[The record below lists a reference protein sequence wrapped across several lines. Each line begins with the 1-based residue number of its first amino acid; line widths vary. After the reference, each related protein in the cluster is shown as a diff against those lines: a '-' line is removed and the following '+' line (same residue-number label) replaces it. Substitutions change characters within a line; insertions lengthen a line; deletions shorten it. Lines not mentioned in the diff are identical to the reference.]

1 MNPVPRGSARP
12 HGTLSAYRD
21 LATAEMKAFQDRY
34 PDEFAH
40 CFGCGR
46 LNAEGYHLRS
56 YWDGEGTVARFVPR
70 PYHTAVPG
78 FVNGGLL
85 ASLVD
90 CHATGTSA
98 AAAARARGVTSE
110 EGPLPRFVTASL
122 ELRFRRPTPLGPEL
136 VVRGRASSVA
146 GRRVVVDTTISAGEE
161 VTVQG
166 TVVCAELPATMRL
179 GDRS

>member
-1 MNPVPRGSARP
+1 
-12 HGTLSAYRD
+12 
-21 LATAEMKAFQDRY
+21 MKAFQDRY

-56 YWDGEGTVARFVPR
+56 FWDGESTVARFVPR

-98 AAAARARGVTSE
+98 AAAARAKGTDSDA
-110 EGPLPRFVTASL
+110 GPLPRFVTASL
-122 ELRFRRPTPLGPEL
+122 QVEFLRPTPLGPEL
-136 VVRGRASSVA
+136 VVRGRATSVA
-146 GRRVVVDTTISAGEE
+146 GRKVVVDATVSAGEE
-161 VTVQG
+161 LTVRG
-166 TVVCAELPATMRL
+166 TVVCVELPSSMRP
-179 GDRS
+179 GAPP